1 MSSQYSSAHVTKS
14 KLVYS
19 DDYNPIL
26 EYWEKICSGEI
37 VVSRWVKKTFEKLV
51 HDIEHPGEFFYSPK
65 RANHFFEFCENYCRH
80 SKGKLGG
87 QLVRLELWEK
97 AILGAVF
104 GFVDIN
110 GLRKYQRAVVIVAKK
125 NGKSLL
131 ASCVGLYMQIADSE
145 PGAEVYAVATK
156 KDQAKIIWL
165 EARRM
170 VRKSKTLLKKI
181 KTLVAEMVSEFN
193 DSVFK
198 PLSSDSDT
206 LDGLN
211 VHCGLMD
218 EIHQWKNGKALYD
231 IVADGT
237 TAREQPLIFITS
249 TAGNIRGDLYD
260 DIHDEA
266 ERTINSY
273 FEENG
278 FSDERSIFFLYE
290 LDSRK
295 EWTDPDCWEKANPGL
310 GTIKNRRTL
319 EEKVEKAKHNPKLV
333 KNLVCKEFNIPE
345 TSVEAWL
352 TWEQLNNTA
361 VYDVEKLKPRYF
373 IGGVDL
379 SGSVDLT
386 AAKAIFRVPDDQQ
399 IYVMSMYWIPEELV
413 EQKVH
418 QDQIPYDL
426 WIEQGYCRTCP
437 GNKIHAKYVTE
448 WFEELRDKYDIYPLY
463 IGYDAWS
470 ASYWKEEMENKFG
483 GNILIP
489 VRQGKRTLSA
499 PMKLL
504 ERDLEAKLIN
514 YNNNPIDKW
523 CLANTS
529 VDEDKNGN
537 IQPMKTS
544 RSTRRID
551 GTAALLD
558 AYVVY
563 TDKQDEYNSLI

>member
-1 MSSQYSSAHVTKS
+1 MSSQCSSTHVRRS
-14 KLVYS
+14 KIVYS

-26 EYWEKICSGEI
+26 EYWEKISSGEI
-37 VVSRWVKKTFEKLV
+37 IVSRWVKKTFEKLV
-51 HDIEHPGEFFYSPK
+51 YDIEHPGEFFYSPK

-131 ASCVGLYMQIADSE
+131 ASCVGLYMQIADGE

-249 TAGNIRGDLYD
+249 TAGSIRGDLYD

-295 EWTDPDCWEKANPGL
+295 EWTDPECWIKANPGL

-345 TSVEAWL
+345 TSVESWL

-386 AAKAIFRVPDDQQ
+386 AAKAIFRVPGDPC

-463 IGYDAWS
+463 IGYDAWA
-470 ASYWKEEMENKFG
+470 ASYWKEEMANKFG
-483 GNILIP
+483 ENILIP
-489 VRQGKRTLSA
+489 LRQGKRTLSS

-504 ERDLEAKLIN
+504 ERDLESKLIN

-529 VDEDKNGN
+529 VDEDRNGN

-558 AYVVY
+558 AYAVY

>member
-1 MSSQYSSAHVTKS
+1 MSLQCSSAHVMRS
-14 KLVYS
+14 KIVYP

-26 EYWEKICSGEI
+26 EYWEKISSGEI
-37 VVSRWVKKTFEKLV
+37 NVSRWVKKTFEKLV
-51 HDIEHPGEFFYSPK
+51 YDVEHPGEFFYSPK

-131 ASCVGLYMQIADSE
+131 ASCVGLYMQIADGE

-249 TAGNIRGDLYD
+249 TAGSIRGDLYD

-295 EWTDPDCWEKANPGL
+295 EWTDPECWIKANPGL

-345 TSVEAWL
+345 TNVESWL

-379 SGSVDLT
+379 SGGVDLT
-386 AAKAIFRVPDDQQ
+386 AAKAIFKVPNDPC

-413 EQKVH
+413 EQKVR

-463 IGYDAWS
+463 IGYDAWA
-470 ASYWKEEMENKFG
+470 ASYWKEEMANKFG
-483 GNILIP
+483 ENILIP
-489 VRQGKRTLSA
+489 LRQGKRTLSS

-504 ERDLEAKLIN
+504 ERDLESKLIN

-529 VDEDKNGN
+529 VDEDRNGN

-563 TDKQDEYNSLI
+563 TDKQDEYNSLV